1 MLIYPVFP
9 RGAYNYPMKILIT
22 GGAGFIGSHLVD
34 HLITKGDQVIV
45 LDDLSGS
52 SNNNLM
58 SKDKSNNL
66 EIVNGS
72 ILDQELV
79 TKLMSGVTQCY
90 HLAAALGVEK
100 INNDPLKSFEV
111 NLKGSEIV
119 LKAAANQSVR
129 TLLASSSEVY
139 GKNPT
144 MPLHEEADRV
154 LGSPQIARWSYSEA
168 KAMDELY
175 AFELNKLNSFPVTIA
190 RFFNTVG
197 PRQSGTYGMVLPR
210 FIKAALNNQALIVY
224 GDGTQSRSFCSVK
237 DTVVAVDLLM
247 ATDKSI
253 GQAFNIGS
261 AIEISIA
268 DLAKKVITLTK
279 SDSEIIYKKYSE
291 VFGDNFEEPQ
301 RRVPDI
307 SKIKKVV
314 GWQPKQS
321 LVEVIFEITNYL
333 RANDA

>member
-1 MLIYPVFP
+1 
-9 RGAYNYPMKILIT
+9 MKILIT

-52 SNNNLM
+52 SNNNLVGQN
-58 SKDKSNNL
+58 KSTNL

-72 ILDQELV
+72 ILNQELV
-79 TKLMSGVTQCY
+79 TKLMKDVKHCY

-100 INNDPLKSFEV
+100 INNDPITTFET
-111 NLKGSEIV
+111 NLKGSQIV
-119 LKAAANQSVR
+119 LDAAANIGAR

-144 MPLHEEADRV
+144 MPLNEESDRV
-154 LGSPQIARWSYSEA
+154 LGSSQVARWSYSEA
-168 KAMDELY
+168 KAMDELH
-175 AFELNKLNSFPVTIA
+175 AFELYKDKSFLVSIA

-197 PRQSGTYGMVLPR
+197 PRQSGSYGMVLPR
-210 FIKAALNNQALIVY
+210 FIKAALSNQPLTVY
-224 GDGTQSRSFCSVK
+224 GDGTQSRTFCSVT
-237 DTVVAVDLLM
+237 DVVDALVLLM
-247 ATDKSI
+247 DSKESI

-261 AIEISIA
+261 TNEITITE
-268 DLAKKVITLTK
+268 LAQKVINLTDSK
-279 SDSEIIYKKYSE
+279 SEIVYKKHSE
-291 VFGDNFEEPQ
+291 VFGDHFEEPQ
-301 RRVPDI
+301 RRVPDV
-307 SKIKKVV
+307 SKIKQAV

-321 LVEVIFEITNYL
+321 LDNVIIEIANYF